1 MSHCHHFQQGGKDEL
16 DPAYLCLHSI
26 KESSPKC
33 TSCPTLAEEVQRG
46 QAYLSPFKSPSLS
59 FHFFL
64 FSWDNGK
71 EGRNSQHPHLQSF
84 YQPQQALSWT
94 PHESASQTRD
104 CTGGLPLSPDA
115 ILQANLLL
123 TGSFLHGSCFSQINL
138 CRLQMA
144 LWGITALVHRL
155 QRSPARGEECTL
167 EIQMCVL
174 PKCLSHF
181 GAIASCS
188 HEIFLC
194 GLVCAGQ
201 HKGGECSAECQTAL
215 SMGLV

>member
-33 TSCPTLAEEVQRG
+33 TSCPTLAEAVPRG

-59 FHFFL
+59 FHFSL

-144 LWGITALVHRL
+144 LWGSLPWCTDYREVQPGEKNAPWKFKCVC
-155 QRSPARGEECTL
+155 SPNAFLILGP
-167 EIQMCVL
+167 L
-174 PKCLSHF
+174 PLAHMK
-181 GAIASCS
+181 
-188 HEIFLC
+188 
-194 GLVCAGQ
+194 
-201 HKGGECSAECQTAL
+201 
-215 SMGLV
+215 